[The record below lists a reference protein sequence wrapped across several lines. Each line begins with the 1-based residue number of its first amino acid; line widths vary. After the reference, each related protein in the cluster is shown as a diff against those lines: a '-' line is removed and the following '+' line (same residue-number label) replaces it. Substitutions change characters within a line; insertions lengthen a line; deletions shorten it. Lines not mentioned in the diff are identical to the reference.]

1 MARNGSGTYSLPSG
15 NPVVTGDAIEA
26 TWANATLSD
35 IATALTQSLSKDGQ
49 TSMTGNLPMGGYKIT
64 GLGTPTVSTDAAT
77 KAYTDAAV
85 SGVGSLAANQ
95 TWTGINTFLRGA
107 SGSGSD
113 YVVFSPTDAGTGKP
127 SLILGNDTVV
137 GRLRLSMWDGVT
149 LGAQLKFGAG
159 LQIGSPTGGDLGAN
173 TINVEGA
180 IKQNNV
186 AVLLEDAIG
195 STVQAYSAEL
205 VTLAATGA
213 ANIPTL
219 TGSNTLTN
227 KTLHGAAIKDGV
239 GSSTYMSTTGALTNI
254 KGVDLE
260 VSYVYKVNGT
270 QVLGPRKTGW
280 STGTGGISRASFDTA
295 TITTEQLAERFRAWL
310 IDSES
315 HGLTGT

>member
-85 SGVGSLAANQ
+85 SGVGYLAANQ
-95 TWTGINTFLRGA
+95 TWTGLNTFSR
-107 SGSGSD
+107 
-113 YVVFSPTDAGTGKP
+113 GTGGSTNAIAAFLP
-127 SLILGNDTVV
+127 ADYGTGVHGLWVYNNGVPGTV
-137 GRLRLSMWDGVT
+137 RLLAYDGSSS
-149 LGAQLKFGAG
+149 GAQLTFGAG
-159 LQIGSPTGGDLGAN
+159 LQVGSPTGGDLGAN
-173 TINVEGA
+173 TLNVAGA
-180 IKQNNV
+180 IKQDNV

-239 GSSTYMSTTGALTNI
+239 GSSTYMSTIGALTNI